1 MIDRRLLTHFHWPL
15 LLTVLL
21 LITCGLINL
30 YSSTY
35 TVNISQD
42 SGIKSWCSPFFLK
55 QLIWTVVGLIA
66 MVLATTF
73 DYRRLQTV
81 APVIYMVGIFLL
93 ALVLVAGEES
103 HGAVRWLKIGPIQ
116 IQPSEFE
123 KVFLVIAVASW
134 GASGRVRLYPS
145 VAQILVFLL
154 ITIPPFFLV
163 FLEPDL
169 GTALLLLITSFTI
182 IFCLGIRWRLILA
195 FLILGILIAHPLWN
209 YGLKEYQKDRI
220 KTALDPDRDPK
231 KRGYHIR
238 QARIAIGSGML
249 WGRGYLQGTQ
259 SKLRFLPERHTDF
272 AFAVW
277 AEEWGFAGGIV
288 LLFLFGLFIYFCFQT
303 AFLAKDRFG
312 SLLVIGLSASIS
324 WEIVINIGMIAGFFP
339 VVGVPLPFISYGGSA
354 LLRCLVSVGLI
365 ENVCMR
371 RFGFMK

>member
-1 MIDRRLLTHFHWPL
+1 MIDRRLLTNFHWPL
-15 LLTVLL
+15 LLTVFL

-42 SGIKSWCSPFFLK
+42 SGIKSWFSPFFLK
-55 QLIWTVVGLIA
+55 QLIWTIVGLGA

-73 DYRRLQTV
+73 DYRRLQTI
-81 APVIYMVGIFLL
+81 APVMYMVGIFLL

-123 KVFLVIAVASW
+123 KVFLVIAVAAW
-134 GASGRVRLYPS
+134 GASDRVRLYPS
-145 VAQILVFLL
+145 ITQILVFIL
-154 ITIPPFFLV
+154 ISIPPFLLV

-169 GTALLLLITSFTI
+169 GTALLLLITSCTI

-195 FLILGILIAHPLWN
+195 FLILGIMIAHPLWN
-209 YGLKEYQKDRI
+209 YGLKEYQRDRI
-220 KTALDPDRDPK
+220 KTAIDPDRDPK

-288 LLFLFGLFIYFCFQT
+288 LLFLFGLFVYFCFQA

-312 SLLVIGLSASIS
+312 SLIVIGLSASIV
-324 WEIVINIGMIAGFFP
+324 WEIVINIGMILGFFP

-354 LLRCLVSVGLI
+354 LLRCLVSIGLI

-371 RFGFMK
+371 RFGSMK